1 MEVFFPG
8 SSGVQQNFAIEFV
21 ELTAEAPTLVGPLAV
36 TPYQVLH
43 ASGAPPF
50 ALRVLYSGKV
60 ITYSGDTEW
69 TDALL
74 QAARGADLFICE
86 AYFFAKKVKYH
97 LDYETLMQH
106 RSELGCRR
114 LIVTPM
120 NEEMLI
126 QLPDLEVEAA
136 EDGKRI
142 IL

>member
-1 MEVFFPG
+1 M
-8 SSGVQQNFAIEFV
+8 
-21 ELTAEAPTLVGPLAV
+21 
-36 TPYQVLH
+36 
-43 ASGAPPF
+43 
-50 ALRVLYSGKV
+50 ALP
-60 ITYSGDTEW
+60 TEW

-114 LIVTPM
+114 LIVTHM
-120 NEEMLI
+120 NEEMLT